1 VQRCKEARKAKRV
14 AQSKHNNIAQSTER
28 CVSSTPTSGRCV
40 SQVVTPKQGTRG
52 ADATTQTSGSKDRQA
67 QAHEGHK
74 AWQSLD
80 LERQTQR

>member
-1 VQRCKEARKAKRV
+1 MY
-14 AQSKHNNIAQSTER
+14 
-28 CVSSTPTSGRCV
+28 

-52 ADATTQTSGSKDRQA
+52 ADATTQASGPKDRQA

-80 LERQTQR
+80 LYRQTWR